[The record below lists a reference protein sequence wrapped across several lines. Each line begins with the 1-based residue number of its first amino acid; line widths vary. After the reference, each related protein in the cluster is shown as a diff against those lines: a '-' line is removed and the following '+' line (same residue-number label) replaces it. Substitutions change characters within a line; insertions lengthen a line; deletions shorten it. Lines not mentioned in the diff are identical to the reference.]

1 MYSSAVNAATR
12 LDPQFNN
19 IALQDTGANSSYS
32 ALIVNYQHRLAQG
45 LTVNASYLNAIL
57 GGWQANGILTLSK
70 GLPLRLGVSQNTS
83 FSFGGGQPP
92 DSTGVSADLGSNKTI
107 ARWFDTSQFTQ
118 PAPFTFGNL
127 ARNTNLRGD
136 SLKQLDF
143 SIFKSFPIKERIK
156 VQFRGE
162 AFNLANHPL
171 FSDPGTTL
179 GSPTFGVVTGQEN
192 SPRQIQLC

>member
-1 MYSSAVNAATR
+1 MTNWYCRSCERAV
-12 LDPQFNN
+12 
-19 IALQDTGANSSYS
+19 SSYDQPHRFVS
-32 ALIVNYQHRLAQG
+32 NFTYELPFGHGKALGQSWNRALN
-45 LTVNASYLNAIL
+45 TVL

-83 FSFGGGQPP
+83 YSFGGGQRPN
-92 DSTGVSADLGSNKTI
+92 STGVNADLGDKKTI

-143 SIFKSFPIKERIK
+143 SIFKSFPVKDRIK

-162 AFNLANHPL
+162 AFNVANHPL

-192 SPRQIQLC
+192 SPRQIQLSLKLLF